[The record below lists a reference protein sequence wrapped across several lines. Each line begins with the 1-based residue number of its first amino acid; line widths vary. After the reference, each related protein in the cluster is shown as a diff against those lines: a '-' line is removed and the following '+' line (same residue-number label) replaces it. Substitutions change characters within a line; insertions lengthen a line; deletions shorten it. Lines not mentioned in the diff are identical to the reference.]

1 MIQNASVLNE
11 NDLFEDENIL
21 SMYLKEIN
29 RIPLLSRE
37 EEEIVARK
45 AAKGN
50 EAARKRMIESNL
62 RFVVMS
68 RRIPEPRA
76 PPD

>member
-45 AAKGN
+45 QLK
-50 EAARKRMIESNL
+50 EMKPPESG
-62 RFVVMS
+62 
-68 RRIPEPRA
+68 
-76 PPD
+76 